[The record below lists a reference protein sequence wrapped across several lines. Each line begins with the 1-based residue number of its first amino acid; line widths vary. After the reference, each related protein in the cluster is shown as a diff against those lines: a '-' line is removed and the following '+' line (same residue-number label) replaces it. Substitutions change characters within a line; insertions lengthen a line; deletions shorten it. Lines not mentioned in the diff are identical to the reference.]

1 MTKAVQMC
9 LWGAQ
14 GVSSKS
20 DYALGKGITE
30 QQASGE
36 SQIQGV
42 QLQVFASDKAE
53 KLLSSKLPTSQV
65 HDLATGHWSFW
76 RVALVLY
83 NAS

>member
-1 MTKAVQMC
+1 MIIKSLVYHDKSC
-9 LWGAQ
+9 SD
-14 GVSSKS
+14 VSLRGSRCQLKIR
-20 DYALGKGITE
+20 LRNGKGNPFPE

-65 HDLATGHWSFW
+65 HDLATGH
-76 RVALVLY
+76 
-83 NAS
+83 